1 MSEDTN
7 THIINQKKHIL
18 MSEEKKQKKQPI
30 LRRLMAYAGKKG
42 YLLHLAMVFS
52 AFSGVMILMPMVY
65 IHRIVSGIILS
76 GRVDAVGIRED
87 AICAAG
93 FAVAGMFLY
102 FMALI
107 LSHIFAFEVEQNIVK
122 VSVKRMMAKPLG
134 FFAQRESG
142 HLRKVIVDGAAET
155 HTMLA
160 HQLPDF
166 AMTLITPFVLIVFFF
181 LFDWRLGLMSAVP
194 IVIGILLMG
203 TMLTEKNKR
212 VRDEYYQ
219 GLSDLSAESVE
230 YVRGIPV
237 VKTFA
242 QSVESF
248 ERLYA
253 LIVRLKDLVLGWSMA
268 FKDKMSLYE
277 TVVGSTAFFLVP
289 LAILL
294 ITTGGD
300 MREVLGNS
308 VIYLLIGPAFGIFVM
323 RSASINNFVYYAE
336 MALDKI
342 EQTLDYEE
350 VRYGDTTE
358 IGEGIEF
365 RDVSFSYGT
374 TKVLDGVSFK
384 VNKGETVALVGTSG
398 GGKTTIARL
407 ATRFYDADEGEVLIG
422 GVNVKDCDKETLM
435 RKIAF
440 VFQNSRLFK
449 MSLRD
454 NLLIAKPNASD
465 EELERVLRRSRSEE
479 IIDRLEDGLDTYY
492 GKKGTYFSGGEVQ
505 RLAIA
510 RAMLKD
516 ADFVILDEATAFADP
531 ENEHI
536 IQASFKELSKDKT
549 TLLIAHRLST
559 VVGADRILVVDN
571 GRIVETGTH
580 NELLTQGGVY
590 KKLWEQ
596 YQSAANWKIGG
607 ER

>member
-1 MSEDTN
+1 
-7 THIINQKKHIL
+7 
-18 MSEEKKQKKQPI
+18 MSEEKKQKKESI

-42 YLLHLAMVFS
+42 YMLHLAMAFS
-52 AFSGVMILMPMVY
+52 ACSGIMMLMPMVY

-76 GRVDAVGIRED
+76 GRVDAVSIRQD
-87 AICAAG
+87 AVWAAG
-93 FAVAGMFLY
+93 FAVMGMLMYFL
-102 FMALI
+102 ALI
-107 LSHIFAFEVEQNIVK
+107 VSHLFAFEVEENIVK
-122 VSVKRMMAKPLG
+122 VSVEKMIAKPLG
-134 FFAQRESG
+134 FFAHRESG

-166 AMTLITPFVLIVFFF
+166 AMTMITPFVLLVFFF

-194 IVIGILLMG
+194 IVIGMLLMG
-203 TMLTEKNKR
+203 TMLTKKNKK

-248 ERLYA
+248 ERLYT
-253 LIVRLKDLVLGWSMA
+253 LIVRMKELVLGWSMS
-268 FKDKMSLYE
+268 FKNKMSLYE

-308 VIYLLIGPAFGIFVM
+308 VIYLLIGPAFGVFVM
-323 RSASINNFVYYAE
+323 RSASINNFVYFAE

-342 EQTLDYEE
+342 EQALDYEE
-350 VRYGDTTE
+350 FTYGDTTGV
-358 IGEGIEF
+358 GEGIEF

-374 TKVLDGVSFK
+374 TKVLDRVSFK

-407 ATRFYDADEGEVLIG
+407 VARFYDADRGDVLIG
-422 GVNVKDCDKETLM
+422 GVNVRDCDKEMLM

-449 MSLRD
+449 MTLRE
-454 NLLIAKPNASD
+454 NLLIAKPDASD
-465 EELERVLRRSRSEE
+465 EDIERVLRLSRSQE

-492 GKKGTYFSGGEVQ
+492 GKKGTYFSGGEIQ

-516 ADFVILDEATAFADP
+516 ADFIILDEATAFADP

-536 IQASFKELSKDKT
+536 IQASFKDLSKDKT

-559 VVGADRILVVDN
+559 VIGADRILVVDN

-580 NELLTQGGVY
+580 EELLTQGGLY

-607 ER
+607 KR